1 MESDLSLIK
10 KIQSTQD
17 KNCLDELINRHSG
30 IYIYIVDKFTKNK
43 DYNVDRETILSEKDY
58 MIYKSALD
66 YDPNK
71 NSKFSTYLANQ
82 TKWKCLNEINA
93 IRNKRM
99 VSIDTL
105 YSTASGDET
114 SHEILCKIES
124 FDIFNSVLEEETDL
138 RVKKIIDIRFNTDN
152 NRLRPWREVSKELN
166 MSIQGCINIYNR
178 FINKVKNKFDKNYV

>member
-43 DYNVDRETILSEKDY
+43 NYNVDRETILSEKDF

-99 VSIDTL
+99 VSMDTL
-105 YSTASGDET
+105 YNKASEEET
-114 SHEILCKIES
+114 SHEILSKIEA
-124 FDIFNSVLEEETDL
+124 FDIFNNALEEETDS

-178 FINKVKNKFDKNYV
+178 FINKVKKKFDKNYV